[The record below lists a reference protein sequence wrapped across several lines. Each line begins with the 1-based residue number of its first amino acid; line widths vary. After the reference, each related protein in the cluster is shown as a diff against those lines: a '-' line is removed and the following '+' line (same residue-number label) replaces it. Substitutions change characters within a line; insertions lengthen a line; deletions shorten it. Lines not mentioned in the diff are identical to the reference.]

1 MSLDLA
7 IDQLLDTGWS
17 MLDTNDHE
25 YSPQGRLFPTV
36 ERVEREFRSWGAT
49 LEITRV
55 DLFACYRAEWTSAES
70 GERFAVVG
78 ATREEAAVYALARL
92 RGRQPAAA
100 QST

>member
-17 MLDTNDHE
+17 VLDTTDHE

-36 ERVEREFRSWGAT
+36 EHVEREFRGAGVDF
-49 LEITRV
+49 EITRV
-55 DLFACYRAEWTSAES
+55 DLFNCERAEWTDPES
-70 GERFAVVG
+70 GEQVAVVG

-92 RGRQPAAA
+92 RRRQPVGIPTA
-100 QST
+100 

>member
-17 MLDTNDHE
+17 VLDTNDHE

-36 ERVEREFRSWGAT
+36 ERVEREFRAAGVD

-55 DLFACYRAEWTSAES
+55 DLFNCFRAEWTDPES
-70 GERFAVVG
+70 GERHDVVG
-78 ATREEAAVYALARL
+78 STREEAAVYALARH
-92 RGRQPAAA
+92 RRRQPAA
-100 QST
+100 STV